1 MTYLFLILDGE
12 LRVVLIGKT
21 GVGKSA
27 TGNTII
33 GKNYFKSEFGG
44 ATVTRACSKIHTRIC
59 GRNMLIVDTPGIFD
73 TETDPYVLQEEIR
86 KCIKIAAPGP
96 HAILFVMKLT
106 DRYKTEDYEALTTF
120 CSYFGEK
127 MLDHVITVFTHADI
141 IQHEKST
148 LEAYVDKCPP
158 QLKELL
164 QFFGN
169 RKIAFNNKCDLMRET
184 QVECLLTMIQ
194 ALKTE
199 KKGADYYFDKNF
211 EIAEKEIQQRENQ
224 IEDSLKK
231 EYSEK
236 TKEFRRDCVA
246 EFDKKLESIQI
257 EYEKKISEL
266 RKSARQ
272 HEITKPRPAME
283 VTELKKMILVGTTIT
298 M

>member
-1 MTYLFLILDGE
+1 MTYLFLILADE

-33 GKNYFKSEFGG
+33 GKNHFKSEFGG
-44 ATVTRACSKIHTRIC
+44 ATVTKECNKIHTHIF

-73 TETDPYVLQEEIR
+73 TETDPDILQEEIR

-106 DRYKTEDYEALTTF
+106 DRYKREDYEALTTF

-127 MLDHVITVFTHADI
+127 MLEHVITVFTHADI
-141 IQHEKST
+141 IQDEQIT
-148 LEAYVDKCPP
+148 LDAYVDKSPP
-158 QLKELL
+158 EFKKLL
-164 QFFGN
+164 RYFGN
-169 RKIAFNNKCDLMRET
+169 RKIAFNNKCDFMRET
-184 QVECLLTMIQ
+184 QVECLLTMIE
-194 ALKTE
+194 ALNT
-199 KKGADYYFDKNF
+199 GNIRAAYYFDTNF
-211 EIAEKEIQQRENQ
+211 EMAEKEIQQRETQ

-236 TKEFRRDCVA
+236 TKEFRRFCVA
-246 EFDKKLESIQI
+246 EFDKKLQSIQI

-266 RKSARQ
+266 RKNVRG
-272 HEITKPRPAME
+272 HETTKSKPAME
-283 VTELKKMILVGTTIT
+283 VKGFKLTLVGTTIS

>member
-1 MTYLFLILDGE
+1 MTYLFLILADE

-33 GKNYFKSEFGG
+33 GKKHFKSEFGG
-44 ATVTRACSKIHTRIC
+44 ATVTKECNKIHTHIF

-73 TETDPYVLQEEIR
+73 TETDPDILQEEIR

-106 DRYKTEDYEALTTF
+106 DRYKREDYEALTTF

-127 MLDHVITVFTHADI
+127 MLEHVITVFTHADI
-141 IQHEKST
+141 IQDEQIT
-148 LEAYVDKCPP
+148 LDAYVDKSPA
-158 QLKELL
+158 QLKQLL
-164 QFFGN
+164 RYFGN
-169 RKIAFNNKCDLMRET
+169 RKIAFNNKCNLMREP
-184 QVECLLTMIQ
+184 QVKCLLTMIE
-194 ALKTE
+194 ALKT
-199 KKGADYYFDKNF
+199 GNIRAAYYFDKNF
-211 EIAEKEIQQRENQ
+211 EMAEKEIQQRENQ

-236 TKEFRRDCVA
+236 TKEFRIYCVA
-246 EFDKKLESIQI
+246 KYNKKLQSIQI
-257 EYEKKISEL
+257 EYEQKISEL
-266 RKSARQ
+266 RKNVRE
-272 HEITKPRPAME
+272 HETTKPKPAME
-283 VTELKKMILVGTTIT
+283 VKGFKLTLVGTTIT